1 MAKRKQPAAPP
12 ARKAKTTAAQKP
24 AKAAAVKRGRPSL
37 YRPEYCGRVIE
48 LGRQGKSKAQM
59 ASEIDV
65 ARSTLDKWMGEH
77 EEFAAAYA
85 RALDFSLAY
94 WESLGEKGMHL
105 GHRFNDRAW
114 WSMLRCRFPKEYQD
128 AKQIEV
134 GGFVGADAI
143 KISILAE
150 EVGV

>member
-1 MAKRKQPAAPP
+1 
-12 ARKAKTTAAQKP
+12 
-24 AKAAAVKRGRPSL
+24 
-37 YRPEYCGRVIE
+37 
-48 LGRQGKSKAQM
+48 M

-77 EEFAAAYA
+77 EEFRDAYA

-128 AKQIEV
+128 AKQLEV
-134 GGFVGADAI
+134 GGFVGSDAI
-143 KISILAE
+143 KISILAA